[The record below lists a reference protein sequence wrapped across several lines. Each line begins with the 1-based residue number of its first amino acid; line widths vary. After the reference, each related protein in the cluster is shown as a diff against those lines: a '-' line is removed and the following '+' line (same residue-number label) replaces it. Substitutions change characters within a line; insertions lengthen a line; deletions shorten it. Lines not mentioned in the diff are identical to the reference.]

1 MATRTRV
8 IVYAGLAAAAY
19 VVATIAL
26 APFSYGPVQFRVSE
40 LLKPLALV
48 HPLFAVSFLVGNG
61 LANLGSPFGAWDF
74 VAMPFVDCGAALLC
88 WSLRRVPVV
97 GLVVQAVVISA
108 GVAVFPLHMGG
119 GIPVWPTVAWVLFSE
134 LILLLVGY
142 FIIWRK
148 HGTDLL
154 RGW

>member
-26 APFSYGPVQFRVSE
+26 APLSYGPIQLRASE

-48 HPLFAVSFLVGNG
+48 HPLFAVAFFVGNG
-61 LANLGSPFGAWDF
+61 IANLTSPFGAWDF

-97 GLVVQAVVISA
+97 GLIVQAVVISA
-108 GVAVFPLHMGG
+108 GVAVFPLYLGG
-119 GIPVWPTVAWVLFSE
+119 GIPVWPTVAWVLASE
-134 LILLLVGY
+134 LVLLLVGY
-142 FIIWRK
+142 FVIWRK
-148 HGTDLL
+148 YGTDLL